1 MVIGEYTLA
10 QAIVTVLDNA
20 ADASPLAVTL
30 KALWNSNTITL
41 QITDAGG
48 GIDPAILA
56 SLGDLGISGK
66 PDGLGMGLYLARA
79 VITRLEGSLQMTATE
94 CGTEVIL
101 TLPCKTV
108 CP

>member
-1 MVIGEYTLA
+1 MIIGEYTLA

-20 ADASPLAVTL
+20 ADAAPQAVTL
-30 KALWNSNTITL
+30 QASWNSDTITL

-56 SLGDLGISGK
+56 SLGDMGISGK

-79 VITRLEGSLQMTATE
+79 VITRLEGRLQITATE
-94 CGTEVIL
+94 GGTTVTI